1 MTLQQL
7 QYIISLDNK
16 KHFLKAAEECG
27 VTQPTLSTMI
37 QKLEDELDVK
47 LFDRS
52 KQPLITTDIGREV
65 IAQAK
70 VILKHTEV
78 LREVIDSK
86 RGSLEG
92 SLNLGI
98 IPTIAPCLVPNFLI
112 EFRKNYPM
120 IELNIQEMKTSDIIY
135 NLNQSKLDMGILA
148 TPLENNDLFEI
159 PIYYEKFFAYIS
171 PKEDIYHQEILS
183 ANSMPLDNLWILQEG
198 HCLRGQ
204 VFNFCTDKKDTKPIY
219 EAGSIDTLIKI
230 IDRNGGYTVIP
241 ELHLEFL
248 NPQQLKNIRRIENP
262 QGVREVSIVITNDF
276 IRERLL
282 NVVVDTVK
290 SIVPYEMIDERLK
303 KFAIRL

>member
-16 KHFLKAAEECG
+16 KHFLNAAEQCG

-52 KQPLITTDIGREV
+52 KQPLVTTEIGREV
-65 IAQAK
+65 VAQAK
-70 VILKHTEV
+70 VILKNTEV
-78 LREVIDSK
+78 LREVIKNK
-86 RGSLEG
+86 RECLEG
-92 SLNLGI
+92 RLNLGI
-98 IPTIAPCLVPNFLI
+98 IPTIAPCLLPKFLI
-112 EFRKNYPM
+112 EFRKNYPK
-120 IELNIQEMKTSDIIY
+120 IELKIQEMKTSDIIY

-148 TPLENNDLFEI
+148 TPLENDDLLEI
-159 PIYYEKFFAYIS
+159 PIYYENFLAYIS
-171 PKEDIYHQEILS
+171 PKEDIYNEEILS
-183 ANSMPLDNLWILQEG
+183 ANKMPLDNLWILQEG
-198 HCLRGQ
+198 HCLRNQ
-204 VFNFCTDKKDTKPIY
+204 VFNFCTDKMDKKPIY

-248 NPQQLKNIRRIENP
+248 NPEQLKNVRKIEKP
-262 QGVREVSIVITNDF
+262 QGVREVSVVITNDF

-282 NVVVDTVK
+282 NAVVDTVK
-290 SIVPYEMIDERLK
+290 SIVPNDMIDERLK

>member
-16 KHFLKAAEECG
+16 KHFLNAAEQCG

-52 KQPLITTDIGREV
+52 KQPLVTTEIGREV
-65 IAQAK
+65 VAQAK
-70 VILKHTEV
+70 VILKNTEV
-78 LREVIDSK
+78 LREVIKNK
-86 RGSLEG
+86 RECLEG
-92 SLNLGI
+92 RLNLGI
-98 IPTIAPCLVPNFLI
+98 IPTIAPCLLPKFLI
-112 EFRKNYPM
+112 EFRKNYPK
-120 IELNIQEMKTSDIIY
+120 IELKIQEMKTSDIIY

-148 TPLENNDLFEI
+148 TPLENDDLLEI
-159 PIYYEKFFAYIS
+159 PIYYENFLAYIS
-171 PKEDIYHQEILS
+171 PKEDIYNEEILS
-183 ANSMPLDNLWILQEG
+183 ANKMPLDNLWILQEG
-198 HCLRGQ
+198 HCLRNQ
-204 VFNFCTDKKDTKPIY
+204 VFNFCTDKMDKKPIY

-248 NPQQLKNIRRIENP
+248 NPEQLKNVRKIEKP
-262 QGVREVSIVITNDF
+262 QGVREVSVVITNDF

-282 NVVVDTVK
+282 NAVVDTVK
-290 SIVPYEMIDERLK
+290 SIVPNEMIDERLK